1 MALKMHHSLA
11 VHPGVWL
18 RQEIM
23 DPHGVTIEKLVEAF
37 GVSRQS
43 ISAVVN
49 GRAALTEEMAIRF
62 EKAFGVSADTLVRMQ
77 SAYGMAKAR
86 EHEDQIHVGRVL
98 EAA

>member
-43 ISAVVN
+43 ISAIVN
-49 GRAALTEEMAIRF
+49 GRAALTEEMAVRF
-62 EKAFGVSADTLVRMQ
+62 EKAFGVSADTLIRMQ
-77 SAYGMAKAR
+77 SSHGMAKAR

-98 EAA
+98 EAS